1 MNLLKWLP
9 LQLLHGQNKTMTI
22 KALYPT
28 TRPTLD
34 LNFAAAKRLDP
45 RITYTRASTGT
56 FVGSNGLIQSAA
68 VNQARFEHNPL
79 TGESLGLLVEDA
91 RTNLVRYSQDMTD
104 VTWSKTNLTVTK
116 ETIAGPAGTIGYDKV
131 TLGTFTATAA
141 QLRMSITLTPGT
153 LCSNSIYVKQG
164 TCRYVYL
171 VQQFTN
177 SGGTGAYFD
186 LQTGTFLTGGG
197 LTASSTTIQALA
209 NGWYRIQLTV
219 TDVGPGGSAGFILI
233 PMTIPNPAINNSG
246 GRQYNGNGEFIY
258 AYGAQIEAGSFPTSY
273 IPTVA
278 SAVTRATDVASITG
292 ANFSS
297 WFNYSQST
305 MYTEGVF
312 IGDPYD
318 GNYGYLSTF
327 DVGTNDG
334 SFYSRIR
341 LLDSNDTA
349 VFQSTLPSINSTTGN
364 ITLAIGANA
373 KNTVIKQIHSITNAA
388 SASAAVNGTLG
399 TAVISSSIQVPD
411 RVQLGKHGTA
421 YRTTCYLR
429 RFAYYPVRLPDAQL
443 QALTAT

>member
-45 RITYTRASTGT
+45 RITYSRASTGT

-79 TGESLGLLVEDA
+79 TGESLGLLVENA

-219 TDVGPGGSAGFILI
+219 TDVGPGASAGFILI

-278 SAVTRATDVASITG
+278 SAATRAGDVADITG

-297 WFNYSQST
+297 WFNSSAGTVSVSNKTLGILPGSGALGAWSINDNTTNNELTLLNLQ
-305 MYTEGVF
+305 
-312 IGDPYD
+312 PYYRVLIKS
-318 GNYGYLSTF
+318 GNLVVAGNWL
-327 DVGTNDG
+327 
-334 SFYSRIR
+334 
-341 LLDSNDTA
+341 
-349 VFQSTLPSINSTTGN
+349 NSTTFS
-364 ITLAIGANA
+364 
-373 KNTVIKQIHSITNAA
+373 SITTGVSYDTTGA
-388 SASAAVNGTLG
+388 SWNYNGTTPNNFS
-399 TAVISSSIQVPD
+399 TAGALLAT
-411 RVQLGKHGTA
+411 QLEFGHEAQNRRGN
-421 YRTTCYLR
+421 TCIK
-429 RFAYYPVRLPDAQL
+429 RFTYWPVRLPDAQL